1 MTTTAR
7 SLCSQRRPSA
17 SPAARFAASPVY
29 RGSLQ
34 SDPRPQCQTRG
45 KKTRTVVRFED
56 LPQGIVLPAAPI
68 GANERGTSAS
78 NVSNSNAGEDSQSS
92 ETPSSGPD
100 TGGPAYPT
108 VILQARRNMHKFAN
122 CVLLTRV
129 GGFYELYFEHAQEYG
144 PLLNIKVASKKTNAG
159 PVPMAGFPF
168 FQLDRFL
175 KVLVHD
181 LNRYVAIAEEFPNS
195 AADKV
200 KSGGLMHDRRV
211 ARIVTPGTLIDE
223 NFMDPYT
230 NNYVMAIHVDAVDSV
245 SASISA
251 DAGAGAPVNVRTG
264 TSVRPY
270 DGDATLSAPSAAQ
283 SPLSLLSQGTLTAAP
298 LASASP
304 SLSSVALGLA
314 WLDLSTGHFYTQPTN
329 LAALSS
335 ALSRVAP
342 REIVLDE
349 RLQLLRRHG
358 HSDSDSGSGSP
369 VHPLFSIIDEDRT
382 QQQQQL
388 ITYASAPPIAA
399 EEAGSEASHDRSALL
414 SEWKPVL
421 ESEISAQTA
430 KDLTGDEISA
440 GSLLLHYVKDRLQ
453 GLSMK
458 LQPPVRYE
466 GMQVMTIDKNSMR
479 SLEIKQT
486 VRDGFFRG
494 SLLHAIRRTVT
505 KSGAR
510 LLNEWLSAPSTS
522 LDVIVARQTLVSRF
536 VQDEDLRDGITQLL
550 RRSHDSHRL
559 VQKFALGRGDPDDLL
574 DLAKTIT
581 ATDDIVGLL
590 RHAQRIHKDA
600 VDEET
605 EESLEAIAGRIQLE
619 RPLAIAR
626 RIRDSVDEEGLIH
639 QHEMDENEADAMMSL
654 AEEVVQAEG
663 SLQEDGSVLRRKGKD
678 AKAAAAAA
686 AASEAAL
693 SGTKATATTRRN
705 KNASIRDYYGED
717 NEAWVMKPSASKS
730 LKMLHAQLADLTRD
744 RETLTDELRTR
755 LEAPSL
761 VLKWTPGLG
770 HICHV
775 RGRDAKRGRPKKEE
789 DGPTTISSSR
799 TTRSLHVPEWT
810 SLGQKLDQVRFHIR
824 AEEQRVFHDLRAA
837 VVRSLVP
844 LRRNAA
850 VLDELDIATSFARLA
865 LEQNLC
871 RPCLHRGTSTA
882 IVGGRHA
889 TVEGGLTEQ
898 GRTFTRN
905 DLMLGDGAE
914 GGASRIWLITGPNMA
929 GKSTFLRQNALITI
943 LAQIGCYVPADYADL
958 GLVDALF
965 SRVGSADNLFR
976 DQSTFM
982 VEMLETAHILRQATP
997 RSFVIMD
1004 EIGRGTTPEDGTA
1017 VAYAAL
1023 HHLVHVNKCRGLFA
1037 THFHGLADL
1046 AAADGIAATAADA
1059 NADANADTAMPC
1071 SFPVELYCTDVE
1083 EDGAGGFVYVHRL
1096 RKGINRQSHALKV
1109 ARLAGLPDQAI
1120 QIAQRVLAKS
1130 GVPAQGS

>member
-1 MTTTAR
+1 MGFSTATISASMMTTTAR
-7 SLCSQRRPSA
+7 SSCSHTRPLA
-17 SPAARFAASPVY
+17 WPAARLAASTLRRWP
-29 RGSLQ
+29 SS
-34 SDPRPQCQTRG
+34 SDLTLVRPQCQTQTRG
-45 KKTRTVVRFED
+45 KKTRTVVNFED
-56 LPQGIVLPAAPI
+56 LPQGIVLPPLPAATSEGGKAEKS
-68 GANERGTSAS
+68 GASAS
-78 NVSNSNAGEDSQSS
+78 SASSDSQAGQTNGSPNAGE
-92 ETPSSGPD
+92 D

-159 PVPMAGFPF
+159 PVPM
-168 FQLDRFL
+168 LDRFL
-175 KVLVHD
+175 KILVHD

-195 AADKV
+195 AADKI

-230 NNYVMAIHVDAVDSV
+230 NNYVMAIHVDAAASS
-245 SASISA
+245 SAS
-251 DAGAGAPVNVRTG
+251 
-264 TSVRPY
+264 TSVPY
-270 DGDATLSAPSAAQ
+270 DGDATLSALSAAQ
-283 SPLSLLSQGTLTAAP
+283 SPPLSPPAAPATLTSEP

-329 LAALSS
+329 LAALSA

-349 RLQLLRRHG
+349 RLQLLQQHVDGG
-358 HSDSDSGSGSP
+358 HAA
-369 VHPLFSIIDEDRT
+369 HPLFSILDEDRT

-388 ITYASAPPIAA
+388 ITYASAPPGTVANT
-399 EEAGSEASHDRSALL
+399 GAL
-414 SEWKPVL
+414 SDWKPVL
-421 ESEISAQTA
+421 ESDIPAQTV
-430 KDLTGDEISA
+430 KDLTSDEIAA

-486 VRDGFFRG
+486 VRDGAFRG

-522 LDVIVARQTLVSRF
+522 LNVIVARQNLVSRF
-536 VQDEDLRDGITQLL
+536 VQDEDLRDGITTLL

-574 DLAKTIT
+574 DLAKTIS

-590 RHAQRIHKDA
+590 RHAHPIHNDVPEEDA
-600 VDEET
+600 DK
-605 EESLEAIAGRIQLE
+605 SLEAIAGRIQLE
-619 RPLAIAR
+619 KPLAIAK

-639 QHEMDENEADAMMSL
+639 QHEMDENEAEAIMSL
-654 AEEVVQAEG
+654 AEKVVQEQG
-663 SLQEDGSVLRRKGKD
+663 SLEEDGSVLRRKGKD
-678 AKAAAAAA
+678 VKAAAAAA
-686 AASEAAL
+686 AEALA
-693 SGTKATATTRRN
+693 SGTKTTVTATKR
-705 KNASIRDYYGED
+705 KQNASFRDYYGED

-730 LKMLHAQLADLTRD
+730 LKLLHAQLADLTRD
-744 RETLTDELRTR
+744 RELLTEELRTR
-755 LEAPSL
+755 LEAPTL
-761 VLKWTPGLG
+761 TLKWTPGLG

-775 RGRDAKRGRPKKEE
+775 RGRDAKRGRPKKE
-789 DGPTTISSSR
+789 DGDDGGDAPAPTTISSSR

-824 AEEQRVFHDLRAA
+824 AEEQRVFHALRAA
-837 VVRSLVP
+837 VVKSLVP

-871 RPCLHRGTSTA
+871 RPRLHRGTSTS

-905 DLMLGDGAE
+905 DLMLGDNNKSDGA
-914 GGASRIWLITGPNMA
+914 RIWLITGPNMA

-943 LAQIGCYVPADYADL
+943 LAQVGCYVPADYADL

-1023 HHLVHVNKCRGLFA
+1023 HHLVHINKCRGLFA

-1046 AAADGIAATAADA
+1046 AAEDGIAAQDGDGKPASS
-1059 NADANADTAMPC
+1059 C
-1071 SFPVELYCTDVE
+1071 SFPIDLYCTDVE

-1109 ARLAGLPDQAI
+1109 ARLAGLPEQAI

-1130 GVPAQGS
+1130 GVHEGKGA

>member
-1 MTTTAR
+1 
-7 SLCSQRRPSA
+7 
-17 SPAARFAASPVY
+17 
-29 RGSLQ
+29 
-34 SDPRPQCQTRG
+34 
-45 KKTRTVVRFED
+45 
-56 LPQGIVLPAAPI
+56 
-68 GANERGTSAS
+68 
-78 NVSNSNAGEDSQSS
+78 
-92 ETPSSGPD
+92 
-100 TGGPAYPT
+100 
-108 VILQARRNMHKFAN
+108 
-122 CVLLTRV
+122 
-129 GGFYELYFEHAQEYG
+129 
-144 PLLNIKVASKKTNAG
+144 
-159 PVPMAGFPF
+159 
-168 FQLDRFL
+168 
-175 KVLVHD
+175 
-181 LNRYVAIAEEFPNS
+181 
-195 AADKV
+195 
-200 KSGGLMHDRRV
+200 MHDRRV

-230 NNYVMAIHVDAVDSV
+230 NNYVMAIHVDARV
-245 SASISA
+245 SA
-251 DAGAGAPVNVRTG
+251 G
-264 TSVRPY
+264 TNLSSPY
-270 DGDATLSAPSAAQ
+270 EGDATLAASTAGSSGPPGPSPPPPPPRLAPATLASAA
-283 SPLSLLSQGTLTAAP
+283 

-314 WLDLSTGHFYTQPTN
+314 WLDLSTGHFYTQPTT
-329 LAALSS
+329 LAALGS

-342 REIVLDE
+342 REVVLDE
-349 RLQLLRRHG
+349 RLQLLQQKHIGRVGDDDDDNDDNDKSRAIR
-358 HSDSDSGSGSP
+358 
-369 VHPLFSIIDEDRT
+369 PLFSILDEDRT
-382 QQQQQL
+382 QQQQQQQL
-388 ITYASAPPIAA
+388 ITYASAPPEATAAAAAAAAA
-399 EEAGSEASHDRSALL
+399 EEGDTVSKLLAGWA
-414 SEWKPVL
+414 PVL
-421 ESEISAQTA
+421 ESEIPEQTA
-430 KDLTGDEISA
+430 KEITAHEVAA
-440 GSLLLHYVKDRLQ
+440 GSLLLHYVKDRLR

-466 GMQVMTIDKNSMR
+466 GMQAMTIDKNSMR

-486 VRDGFFRG
+486 VRDGAFRG

-522 LDVIVARQTLVSRF
+522 LDVIEARQNLVSRF
-536 VQDEDLRDGITQLL
+536 VQDEDLRDSITQLL

-574 DLAKTIT
+574 DLAKTID

-590 RHAQRIHKDA
+590 QHARPIHADA
-600 VDEET
+600 GVDGSRLT
-605 EESLEAIAGRIQLE
+605 CLEAIAGRLQLE
-619 RPLAIAR
+619 RPLAIAKK
-626 RIRDSVDEEGLIH
+626 IRESVDEEGLLH
-639 QHEMDENEADAMMSL
+639 QHEMEENEADAMMSL

-663 SLQEDGSVLRRKGKD
+663 SMEKDGSVLRRKGRDGNNGKPGTGG
-678 AKAAAAAA
+678 AKALSTTAPAAAAAA
-686 AASEAAL
+686 A
-693 SGTKATATTRRN
+693 TKRKQN
-705 KNASIRDYYGED
+705 ISFRDYYGED
-717 NEAWVMKPSASKS
+717 NEAWVMKPSASKG
-730 LKMLHAQLADLTRD
+730 LKTLHAQLADLTRD
-744 RETLTDELRTR
+744 REALTEELRTR

-775 RGRDAKRGRPKKEE
+775 RGRDAKRGQPRGTNKSKDPADSSSE
-789 DGPTTISSSR
+789 DTPLPLPLPPPPPPTATTISSSR

-824 AEEQRVFHDLRAA
+824 AEEQRVFQALRAA

-871 RPCLHRGTSTA
+871 RPRLHQGTSTA

-905 DLMLGDGAE
+905 DLFLGSGNHGDSDSDSDSTKERHA
-914 GGASRIWLITGPNMA
+914 RIWLITGPNMA

-943 LAQIGCYVPADYADL
+943 LAQVGCYVPADYAEL
-958 GLVDALF
+958 GIVDALF

-982 VEMLETAHILRQATP
+982 VEMLETAHILRQATR

-1023 HHLVHVNKCRGLFA
+1023 HHLVHVNRCRGLFA

-1046 AAADGIAATAADA
+1046 AADDGIAERHDDD
-1059 NADANADTAMPC
+1059 NDRGNNDKDDMNKK
-1071 SFPVELYCTDVE
+1071 SYPVELYCTDVE
-1083 EDGAGGFVYVHRL
+1083 EDGTGGFMYVHRL
-1096 RKGINRQSHALKV
+1096 RKGINRHSHALKV
-1109 ARLAGLPDQAI
+1109 ARLAGLPEQAI
-1120 QIAQRVLAKS
+1120 RTAQQVLAKS
-1130 GVPAQGS
+1130 GVHMGG